1 MARPR
6 QPIDLVVA
14 KGKKNLTKAEIKER
28 RESEVA
34 PLTDNIIAPSYLT
47 KKQRKEFN
55 IISEQLQALKIMSET
70 DVDALARFIYSR
82 ELYIKY
88 TKQLLRKEVIE
99 DPWLSEKYF
108 KNQDRAFKQ
117 CRASASD
124 LGLTITARC
133 RLVVPVTTPEE
144 KPKNKFTN
152 FEKVSPA

>member
-14 KGKKNLTKAEIKER
+14 KGKKNLTKAEIQER
-28 RESEVA
+28 KESEIA
-34 PLTDNIIAPSYLT
+34 PLTDNIVAPSYLT
-47 KKQRKEFN
+47 KKQRAEFN
-55 IISEQLQALKIMSET
+55 VISDQLQALNIMSET
-70 DVDALARFIYSR
+70 DVDALARFIISR

-88 TKQLLRKEVIE
+88 TKQLLKKEVIE
-99 DPWLSEKYF
+99 NPGLSDIYF

-144 KPKNKFTN
+144 KPKNKFLN
-152 FEKVSPA
+152 FEKVAPA